1 MSDETVDLDPAEP
14 KPASSIARRVF
25 GFLAILTIAVV
36 AILTL
41 LLSVSAWAS
50 LGAKVSVPDV
60 TGQPVAVAVERI
72 AASELTTAAMPT
84 AATTDFGGG
93 VVMDQIPAQGS
104 DVPPGSPVD
113 VLVAVPPTMTVVP
126 DVSLGTTGIAENV
139 LGYSLLRPII
149 YQQLSDTVDFGRVV
163 GQIPRAGEPI
173 VTGHPVAVFV
183 SLGRGT
189 GGAVVPNVV
198 GLKLSDAAN
207 HIADVYLL
215 TQLYEARP
223 GMSMNDIVT
232 DQLPAPG
239 TRVPIGSAV
248 PLMTGGSSK

>member
-1 MSDETVDLDPAEP
+1 MSDEAKDLDPAEP
-14 KPASSIARRVF
+14 KAASPVARRVL
-25 GFLAILTIAVV
+25 GLLAVLVVAVV
-36 AILTL
+36 AILML
-41 LLSVSAWAS
+41 VLSVGAWAS

-72 AASELTTAAMPT
+72 TASELATAAMPT

-93 VVMDQIPAQGS
+93 IVMDQAPAQGS
-104 DVPPGSPVD
+104 EAPPGSPVD
-113 VLVAVPPTMTVVP
+113 LLVAVAPTTTVVP
-126 DVSLGTTGIAENV
+126 DVSLGTTVIAESV

-163 GQIPRAGEPI
+163 AQIPRAGEPI
-173 VTGHPVAVFV
+173 LTGHPVALFV

-198 GLKLSDAAN
+198 GQKLSDAAN

-215 TQLYEARP
+215 AQLYEARP
-223 GMSMNDIVT
+223 GM
-232 DQLPAPG
+232 
-239 TRVPIGSAV
+239 R
-248 PLMTGGSSK
+248 GGSSK